1 MCCYRW
7 RRVRGAQAIKARFA
21 GRRLFRVPTLAPRP
35 TPVREPLLRRARVRA
50 HACVCARA
58 RSAFVLGHTLGAL
71 RVPECDSDPLTLLRS
86 GLPLSPGG
94 PAPVGSGERA
104 AIVQTGQR
112 VRRTGAGR
120 ANLAT
125 SVGPVDGPVDAG
137 RRAPARDEPAWD
149 GACAD
154 AGDRRDSEPDWE
166 GRGMSDPSLSGCCS
180 NLSQRI
186 SPPSHACA
194 AAVVC
199 ISSMAESAGFS
210 ETQQDV

>member
-50 HACVCARA
+50 HACGCARA

-104 AIVQTGQR
+104 AIVQTTCTPNRGRAGQLGNVSRASGRAGRCGPPGASPRRAGLGRGRGRQAGQR
-112 VRRTGAGR
+112 AG
-120 ANLAT
+120 LG
-125 SVGPVDGPVDAG
+125 GP
-137 RRAPARDEPAWD
+137 
-149 GACAD
+149 
-154 AGDRRDSEPDWE
+154 GD
-166 GRGMSDPSLSGCCS
+166 
-180 NLSQRI
+180 
-186 SPPSHACA
+186 
-194 AAVVC
+194 V
-199 ISSMAESAGFS
+199 
-210 ETQQDV
+210 

>member
-1 MCCYRW
+1 MCCCRW
-7 RRVRGAQAIKARFA
+7 RRVAARRRSRHALLAA
-21 GRRLFRVPTLAPRP
+21 GFSESPRRRPDRPPCANRCCDLLDCARMRV
-35 TPVREPLLRRARVRA
+35 
-50 HACVCARA
+50 CVCA

-71 RVPECDSDPLTLLRS
+71 RVAERDSDPLILLRS

-149 GACAD
+149 GAGAD